1 MGRTV
6 QPTTYA
12 GIDPLYMKTVQIEL
26 FTFEELAPEVQK
38 KVIEDNRYL
47 NVEYFDWYH
56 SIIEEWTAK
65 LEEAGYME
73 PEILFSGFY
82 SQGDGASFTCKSL
95 NWNKIMVGKY
105 AGLLEM
111 ANEYFTGKVSRSPSI
126 RYVHEKSTSVEIYTN
141 GATLTDEQDALVG
154 ELEKEIDAW
163 MVETNKEI
171 YRELESDY
179 DFQTSD
185 EVVRECLINQ
195 EGHYEKN
202 GKQRYD

>member
-82 SQGDGASFTCKSL
+82 SQGDGASFTAKL
-95 NWNKIMVGKY
+95 DMEKFLTGKY
-105 AGLLEM
+105 EALRGLELSGSVIRH
-111 ANEYFTGKVSRSPSI
+111 NS
-126 RYVHEKSTSVEIYTN
+126 RYVHENSTHVEIHDTEGN
-141 GATLTDEQDALVG
+141 ATKEQDALILD
-154 ELEKEIDAW
+154 LEQDLNAKILSI
-163 MVETNKEI
+163 NKEI
-171 YRELESDY
+171 YKDLEDDY
-179 DFQTSD
+179 EFQTSD

>member
-1 MGRTV
+1 
-6 QPTTYA
+6 
-12 GIDPLYMKTVQIEL
+12 MKTVQIEL
-26 FTFEELAPEVQK
+26 FTFEELTPEVQK

-82 SQGDGASFTCKSL
+82 SQGDGASFTAKL
-95 NWNKIMVGKY
+95 DMEKFLTGKY
-105 AGLLEM
+105 EALRGLELSGSVIRH
-111 ANEYFTGKVSRSPSI
+111 NS
-126 RYVHEKSTSVEIYTN
+126 RYVHENSTHVEIHDTEGN
-141 GATLTDEQDALVG
+141 ATKEQDALILD
-154 ELEKEIDAW
+154 LEQDLNAKILSI
-163 MVETNKEI
+163 NKEI
-171 YRELESDY
+171 YKDLEDDY
-179 DFQTSD
+179 EFQTSD